1 MPKKASVP
9 QYLLLSPQFRFLK
22 ERHVKTLLLSFI
34 YLFSL
39 SLMAGKTENIRITF
53 LNADSEESYMLES
66 EVSELNGLDLFDLNN
81 HEGNLPDKKM
91 NVRAATNMEKEPS
104 IEWVVDTQFGFAR
117 VTSNTTQVP
126 NNASATEIDLGEGT
140 VESLRIYISAIVKKK
155 HEIRLLFAPLSYESS
170 QVSDSDILFNGV
182 SFLAG
187 RTTETGY
194 QFNSYRLSYIYHF
207 EPTGK
212 FNYRI
217 GFTGKIRDA
226 YTLVRQDGRESRF
239 DNLGFVPLLHLGVRI
254 NLTERIY
261 WDNEV
266 EGSWAPQGYAVD
278 FRSSI
283 NYEINER
290 YSIGAGVGYL
300 GGGADVDSVSTF
312 ADILFGFVSF
322 KIKF

>member
-1 MPKKASVP
+1 MKA
-9 QYLLLSPQFRFLK
+9 LLLSLAA
-22 ERHVKTLLLSFI
+22 I
-34 YLFSL
+34 ISL
-39 SLMAGKTENIRITF
+39 SLFAGDTENIKITF
-53 LNADSEESYMLES
+53 LNEDSQESYMLES
-66 EVSELNGLDLFDLNN
+66 EVSDLNGLDLFDLNG
-81 HEGNLPDKKM
+81 HEGNLPNKKM
-91 NVRAATNMEKEPS
+91 NVRAATNVEKEPT
-104 IEWVVDTQFGFAR
+104 IEWVIDTQLGFAR

-140 VESLRIYISAIVKKK
+140 VESMRIYISAIVKKK

-170 QVSDSDILFNGV
+170 QVTNSDIMFNGV

-187 RTTETGY
+187 QTTETGY

-207 EPTGK
+207 EPTGRY
-212 FNYRI
+212 NYRI
-217 GFTGKIRDA
+217 GFSGKIRDA

-239 DNLGFVPLLHLGVRI
+239 DNIGFVPLLHLGVRI

-261 WDNEV
+261 WDSEV

-278 FRSSI
+278 FRSSL

-290 YSIGAGVGYL
+290 YSIGAGVGFL